1 MHGTETGLQKI
12 DYTIDGTEILSAE
25 NHLLGFSLYSV
36 QMMYGGGLFFFTFA
50 NNSFFILFYLCK
62 WQWQVFFRDY

>member
-36 QMMYGGGLFFFTFA
+36 QMMYGGGLFFFFLLLRTIVFY
-50 NNSFFILFYLCK
+50 FILFM
-62 WQWQVFFRDY
+62 